1 MARRIPVGSGTSHVG
16 TAGSIALLTIAA
28 GLFVMP
34 AGAAEPALDSAPVQA
49 SWTALPLADV
59 AAQLSRMTGVPVIVD
74 RRIDPTQRIT
84 LDARGEPLGTV
95 AAQLAAQAHA
105 DIAILAGTIRV
116 APQSAAAAC
125 EAGERQRAAERR
137 RLSAAQRGTLDAAAP
152 WQWEAAATP
161 RELVATAAASAG
173 IEIADLD
180 TIPHDHFRAATL
192 PLLPLADRLDLILFH
207 FDQRVAW
214 SAGPPGQ
221 RPRGRIVDLPAA
233 AADAPRNPRAATARP
248 AAAQQLF
255 TLRVEAPL
263 DEVLAAIAKRLSLTV
278 AIDDATLRARGISPR
293 EIVRANVADASR
305 EQLLDA
311 ILAPAGLRWRID
323 EARLHVFAPAER

>member
-1 MARRIPVGSGTSHVG
+1 MGSGTSHVG

-28 GLFVMP
+28 GLVVMP
-34 AGAAEPALDSAPVQA
+34 ARAAEPALDSAPVQA

-84 LDARGEPLGTV
+84 LDTRGEPLGTV
-95 AAQLAAQAHA
+95 AAQVAAQAHA
-105 DIAILAGTIRV
+105 DVAILAGTIRV
-116 APQSAAAAC
+116 APRAAAAAC
-125 EAGERQRAAERR
+125 EAGERQRAAERH
-137 RLSAAQRGTLDAAAP
+137 RLPAAQRGTLDAAAP
-152 WQWEAAATP
+152 WRWEAAATP

-192 PLLPLADRLDLILFH
+192 PPLPLADRLDLVLSH

-221 RPRGRIVDLPAA
+221 RPRGRIVALPTV
-233 AADAPRNPRAATARP
+233 AADAPRNPRSTTARP

-263 DEVLAAIAKRLSLTV
+263 DEVLAAIAKRLGLTV
-278 AIDDATLRARGISPR
+278 AIDDVTLRARGISPR